1 MVDMDSDLV
10 LAPIEDTLEEG
21 EVHVEEESEED
32 APKLRLAPNV
42 VSPSREKI
50 EDHRIC
56 HYPYRSWCKQC
67 VMGRGVGQPHAKS
80 TQESLVPIVG
90 MDYFYIT
97 KEGVRRRTE
106 LAKEL
111 EAALE
116 KASAPAA
123 EALRRGD
130 ELADEAISKAR
141 SNGEVV
147 KCLLVRCLQSKNVF
161 AHVVPQEGDDE
172 DHY

>member
-32 APKLRLAPNV
+32 APRLRLAPNV
-42 VSPSREKI
+42 VSPSKEKI

-90 MDYFYIT
+90 MDYFPNS
-97 KEGVRRRTE
+97 EERTE
-106 LAKEL
+106 G
-111 EAALE
+111 
-116 KASAPAA
+116 S
-123 EALRRGD
+123 
-130 ELADEAISKAR
+130 SK
-141 SNGEVV
+141 
-147 KCLLVRCLQSKNVF
+147 LF
-161 AHVVPQEGDDE
+161 
-172 DHY
+172 